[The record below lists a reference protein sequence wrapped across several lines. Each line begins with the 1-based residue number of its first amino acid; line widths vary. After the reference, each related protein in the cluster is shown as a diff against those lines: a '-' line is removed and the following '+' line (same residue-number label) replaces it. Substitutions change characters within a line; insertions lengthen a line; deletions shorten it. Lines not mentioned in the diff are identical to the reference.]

1 MLSTLMLN
9 CLVASRN
16 SQRLAFDQSGS
27 HFFVRTRQNVT
38 QRLPRNAHFFRGIGL
53 IKVFDVSQ
61 SHRLKLIERQSNLL
75 QKAHRHALWL
85 KVAYRN
91 ITGYPATDNWSSHQ
105 FSTPP
110 AKKSISLARNWHMPL
125 TTAYWSALLGS
136 SDLLLRRDKHRGE
149 LQRDVLANTRQAHLR
164 PAQLIVYRFG
174 ETR

>member
-61 SHRLKLIERQSNLL
+61 AHRLKLIERQSNLV
-75 QKAHRHALWL
+75 QKAHRHAMRLE
-85 KVAYRN
+85 VAYRN
-91 ITGYPATDNWSSHQ
+91 ITGYPAANHRSNHQ
-105 FSTPP
+105 PFDPRTKKHKPSTKLAYATNNKLLEHPSTSQRFS
-110 AKKSISLARNWHMPL
+110 
-125 TTAYWSALLGS
+125 
-136 SDLLLRRDKHRGE
+136 LLRRDEHCRE
-149 LQRDVLANTRQAHLR
+149 LQRDVLAYTRQVCLR

-174 ETR
+174 KAR

>member
-27 HFFVRTRQNVT
+27 HFFVRTRQNVA

-91 ITGYPATDNWSSHQ
+91 ITGYPAANHRSNHQ
-105 FSTPP
+105 PFDPRTKKHKPSTKLAYATNCSFIGAPLYV
-110 AKKSISLARNWHMPL
+110 AAIS
-125 TTAYWSALLGS
+125 
-136 SDLLLRRDKHRGE
+136 LLRRDEHCRE
-149 LQRDVLANTRQAHLR
+149 LQRDVLAYTRQVCLR

-174 ETR
+174 KAR